1 MIRLCDILNVEEGV
15 PFNLIGLKGHF
26 PEDVFMITNNQLFRL
41 ENLSK
46 TTTLGELFQSDY
58 NPDILITIPLAEC
71 ESTNDKDDEDSNK
84 IGFVLDSSNSN
95 DKDQSDNELSD
106 HDYAIEYLR
115 VIDKYTDYKYITR
128 DKKLGL
134 IFLHSCIPYKE
145 REDTEEE
152 YWDSKGLVS
161 EVKLGNLFDFLETTH
176 YYDIEQLIVDN
187 Q

>member
-1 MIRLCDILNVEEGV
+1 MMRLCDILNVEEGV

-26 PEDVFMITNNQLFRL
+26 PEDVFMIANNQLFRL
-41 ENLSK
+41 ENLSE
-46 TTTLGELFQSDY
+46 TIALGELFQSDY

-71 ESTNDKDDEDSNK
+71 ESTDVEDSNK
-84 IGFVLDSSNSN
+84 IGFVLDSSNDN
-95 DKDQSDNELSD
+95 DKDQPDNKLSD
-106 HDYAIEYLR
+106 HDYVVEYLR

-145 REDTEEE
+145 CEDTEEE

-176 YYDIEQLIVDN
+176 YYDIEQLIVSN